1 MSLKIKPLNIQKA
14 IDIKEFLDRKQNS
27 NEIEEIPIY
36 QKIYPPLKDLFIF
49 DENNEIN
56 NNLLKTKI
64 KISRKHKKANFLEDE
79 EDSEENDEM
88 TENFLN
94 DIVKVPSP
102 IPKNKIINVISKFIQ
117 KSKLIEK
124 LESDYKSEKEKGD
137 YSLSE
142 LCAENLNYIKLKPGQ
157 IVFRIGDIGEKFYF
171 ILSGK
176 ISILKLKELPDIEMT
191 YIQYIKYCIFLLN
204 LKEYYILNEVIKVN
218 EYILRL
224 SSIEDIKAINKII
237 FIRTL
242 LEKINKVIL
251 NNNHLRIY
259 FQQNNQKFEDYEIN
273 NEELEILE
281 QRKLEGKRGSGK
293 EWEFYIT
300 KRIKLNISD
309 KIFFQPYENILKDNK
324 PRKFKCFCYHPFLYL
339 GPGLFFGDTALDFEN
354 NRRNATIR
362 AEVYSIV
369 AYLNREEYLNIISPK
384 RKMEQSKEIE
394 FIYEKFFFGEIN
406 SHIFEKNYF
415 HLFSPR
421 EYHRGNIL
429 FSQGTIP
436 KSLLLLKSGSI
447 SSEFKGSVIDI
458 HNLIKYIYTNIFINP
473 FFSKLPQSY
482 KNRYLPS
489 KKLSIIKSYI
499 NDPILSRMKMHNN
512 KFIEEMNLVKSFQ
525 MKIITKNEAIG
536 LEEIFLRLPYLTKS
550 IVISEKIFCYELELD
565 HLDKMINNS
574 KDEIHSYILFSI
586 NKIISLIERLQ
597 NIKQNSINMALDKY
611 EKEII
616 NYKNELNNKN
626 YKTNNEINI
635 ERLRK
640 IKLNN
645 SELNITNRNKELY
658 SNSINKEEIN
668 STIYSQ
674 NSSPIKLMMTNIT
687 PKSKSI
693 FEKMK
698 LTNNKFQKKQYKFRN
713 NEPKTIRNNSLYLY
727 KSFNKTINKSDVDSI
742 KNKNMLQT
750 TELYN
755 KAFSYDSKIKENT
768 QVSYFNK
775 KSNKTPKNFNVDKL
789 GTKDEENN
797 QKEKELIENLNPF
810 DTKINIFN
818 RIPKYNFNFSFIPL
832 NLICQNENL
841 DLEDKN
847 KLFVSNINKLLK
859 LNKRTIDF
867 YNNLGLNNNTNS
879 TYRSIKSDRTQ
890 EITKRLKI
898 LNNKYQIIKKNK
910 EKERDLDKAINI
922 INKKK
927 IISTLV
933 KNFYKDIKLNGYSP
947 FIHNKEINTY
957 FKKKFNKK
965 YDRIEKDRNFK
976 RSGSLPII
984 YKY

>member
-1 MSLKIKPLNIQKA
+1 
-14 IDIKEFLDRKQNS
+14 
-27 NEIEEIPIY
+27 
-36 QKIYPPLKDLFIF
+36 
-49 DENNEIN
+49 
-56 NNLLKTKI
+56 
-64 KISRKHKKANFLEDE
+64 
-79 EDSEENDEM
+79 
-88 TENFLN
+88 
-94 DIVKVPSP
+94 
-102 IPKNKIINVISKFIQ
+102 
-117 KSKLIEK
+117 
-124 LESDYKSEKEKGD
+124 
-137 YSLSE
+137 
-142 LCAENLNYIKLKPGQ
+142 
-157 IVFRIGDIGEKFYF
+157 
-171 ILSGK
+171 
-176 ISILKLKELPDIEMT
+176 
-191 YIQYIKYCIFLLN
+191 
-204 LKEYYILNEVIKVN
+204 
-218 EYILRL
+218 
-224 SSIEDIKAINKII
+224 
-237 FIRTL
+237 
-242 LEKINKVIL
+242 
-251 NNNHLRIY
+251 
-259 FQQNNQKFEDYEIN
+259 
-273 NEELEILE
+273 
-281 QRKLEGKRGSGK
+281 
-293 EWEFYIT
+293 
-300 KRIKLNISD
+300 
-309 KIFFQPYENILKDNK
+309 
-324 PRKFKCFCYHPFLYL
+324 
-339 GPGLFFGDTALDFEN
+339 
-354 NRRNATIR
+354 
-362 AEVYSIV
+362 
-369 AYLNREEYLNIISPK
+369 
-384 RKMEQSKEIE
+384 
-394 FIYEKFFFGEIN
+394 
-406 SHIFEKNYF
+406 
-415 HLFSPR
+415 
-421 EYHRGNIL
+421 
-429 FSQGTIP
+429 
-436 KSLLLLKSGSI
+436 
-447 SSEFKGSVIDI
+447 
-458 HNLIKYIYTNIFINP
+458 
-473 FFSKLPQSY
+473 
-482 KNRYLPS
+482 
-489 KKLSIIKSYI
+489 
-499 NDPILSRMKMHNN
+499 MHNN

-611 EKEII
+611 EKEMI

-698 LTNNKFQKKQYKFRN
+698 LTNKKFQKKQYKFRN

-768 QVSYFNK
+768 QISYFNK
-775 KSNKTPKNFNVDKL
+775 KPNKTPKNFNVDKL
-789 GTKDEENN
+789 GTKNEENN
-797 QKEKELIENLNPF
+797 QKEKELTENLNQF

-818 RIPKYNFNFSFIPL
+818 IIPKYNFNFSFIPL

-847 KLFVSNINKLLK
+847 KLFVTNINKLLK

-867 YNNLGLNNNTNS
+867 YNNLGLNNNTNN

-898 LNNKYQIIKKNK
+898 LNTKYQIIKKNK
-910 EKERDLDKAINI
+910 EKGKDLDKAINI

-965 YDRIEKDRNFK
+965 YDSIEKGRNFK